1 MSLKEFLSEEKQVRK
16 QMRAERKQ
24 NKKHPKTK
32 REKIYKIAGIICTIA
47 IICGAFF
54 YTCRN
59 LSGGY
64 DWDNISGIT
73 TEIKEKL
80 EKDVNKAQLVGDF
93 EITSSDEENCK
104 AKLLSVGIDYSQ
116 LGTQSTFQPSSSFSL
131 NSGETGAIAKS
142 ILSEINNGKYALV
155 AFKLYSDTT
164 YVYEVSVIKV
174 NLSKYISSSKLPD
187 IYISTTSKCEIQN
200 KELTALNYVSTIN
213 NLSVD
218 ESEEI
223 LDLLNKNI
231 LVSNLKKIA
240 SDDVNSAINT
250 LNMIF
255 GTKLD
260 VMSDTVSF
268 LKK

>member
-24 NKKHPKTK
+24 HKKHPKTK

-47 IICGAFF
+47 IICGALL

-59 LSGGY
+59 LSSGY
-64 DWDNISGIT
+64 DWENISGIT

-80 EKDVNKAQLVGDF
+80 EKDVDKSLIVGDF
-93 EITSSDEENCK
+93 EITSSDEESCK
-104 AKLLSVGIDYSQ
+104 AKLQSVGIDYSQ
-116 LGTQSTFQPSSSFSL
+116 INTLGTYQPSSSFSL
-131 NSGETGAIAKS
+131 NSGEAGAIAKS
-142 ILSEINNGKYALV
+142 LLGEINDGKYELV
-155 AFKLYSDTT
+155 AFKLYSDIS

-213 NLSVD
+213 NLTLD

-223 LDLLNKNI
+223 LDLLNNNI
-231 LVSNLKKIA
+231 LISNLKKIA
-240 SDDVNSAINT
+240 CDEVNSAINT
-250 LNMIF
+250 LNIVF
-255 GTKLD
+255 DTKLD
-260 VMSDTVSF
+260 VTSDTISF